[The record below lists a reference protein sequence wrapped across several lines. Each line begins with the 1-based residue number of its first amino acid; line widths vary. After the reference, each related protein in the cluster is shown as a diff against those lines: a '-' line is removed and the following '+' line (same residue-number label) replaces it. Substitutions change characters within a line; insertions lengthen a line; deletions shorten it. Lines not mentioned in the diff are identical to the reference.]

1 MAIDLKVNGAQ
12 TDFPFFIFS
21 LTNMNYIVARQQLLL
36 HFPYCN
42 LAPDF
47 KLQ

>member
-21 LTNMNYIVARQQLLL
+21 LTNMNVAA
-36 HFPYCN
+36 N
-42 LAPDF
+42 LATFPL
-47 KLQ
+47 LQSGP